1 MKHVLYVTI
10 AAMLIAATC
19 GCSSSNQCGGG
30 RRSWFSGW
38 NRGDSCRTCAPSD
51 CSMEGPGMMNT
62 PILNSVPT
70 GPRSSGV
77 EVLPFP
83 GPAGSPVN

>member
-1 MKHVLYVTI
+1 MKNVLYFVV

-19 GCSSSNQCGGG
+19 GCSSSNQCGG
-30 RRSWFSGW
+30 RRSWFSWG

-51 CSMEGPGMMNT
+51 CMVEGPGMLNT

-77 EVLPFP
+77 ETILP
-83 GPAGSPVN
+83 APVN

>member
-1 MKHVLYVTI
+1 MKNVLYFVI

-19 GCSSSNQCGGG
+19 GCNSSQCGE
-30 RRSWFSGW
+30 RRSWFSWW
-38 NRGDSCRTCAPSD
+38 NRGDSCRTCTTGD
-51 CSMEGPGMMNT
+51 CMEGGGGMLNT

-77 EVLPFP
+77 ETLPFP
-83 GPAGSPVN
+83 GPVGPVN